1 MEVKENI
8 DEIKGQ
14 ILEKYGEFCKGE
26 AFTYKFMNPLLIQ
39 DRRMFCTLNIE
50 KV

>member
-26 AFTYKFMNPLLIQ
+26 AFTEKFMNPLLTKT
-39 DRRMFCTLNIE
+39 DECF
-50 KV
+50 VH